1 MNSLFEPPPNGLVMR
16 FLGGFAVSRGGL
28 ALDGFGYD
36 KTRALLAYLAL
47 ESGAGPHHREKLAD
61 LLWPEAPAETARGNL
76 RRTLHDLRKTLM
88 AGGAGED
95 FFVTSKNQLG
105 FDGASPHWLDVEVF
119 SRPGPVSEGA
129 ADELERLEQQWAL
142 YRGGLLHGLSLPDAP
157 DFENWLEARREAV
170 QRQALPL
177 LKRLIQCHEQHGQIA
192 RAIVL
197 LHKEIELEPWAE
209 DAHRRLMQ
217 LQARNGQTA
226 AALAQFEVCRA
237 LLQRELGL
245 EPEPQ
250 TLALAQAI
258 RRGELTAPSWVPA
271 PVPNVERR
279 QVCVLVCDIQTA
291 HALPSEAA
299 ASVVA
304 DSHGSCMNIISTH
317 GGHGIA
323 LHAGKILAY
332 FGYPQA
338 QEHAPVKVLEAALE
352 MVRYAAGTS
361 GLNIRLGA
369 HCGWVVN
376 DQRFNLPDATGLIT
390 QRAGALAEQAP
401 WGGVAVSPEIAQ
413 LVEGYFLLS
422 DLRETSGS
430 LHHLIEGRST
440 ARHRLQAA
448 AHRLTPFVGRAT
460 ELRLLRALWERTRQG
475 GSQALLIRAEAGM
488 GKSRLIQMLEPQ
500 VASTGGAWC
509 LLRCLP
515 EFQHTPYYPLVDFL
529 QHLLDQY
536 GGAEAGGTSRGQ
548 RLARWLTS
556 LDDALT
562 VHLPVLAELLQL
574 SLETTSLPLSPSDKK
589 HRLEGAL
596 RDVFLCLAQQ
606 QPLLLLLEDVHWADA
621 STLEWVQALL
631 ARPVAPCLLLMSAR
645 PEFEVLPGLKT
656 LSLPALSDRQ
666 AERLVRQ
673 TAGGVGWDARALKSI
688 LLRADGI
695 PLYIEEMARSLQA
708 DLQMEIP
715 GTLWHLLA
723 VRLES
728 VGEAR
733 RLAQQAAAIGRD
745 FSLELLEA
753 LWDGPGDRLPAYLDR
768 LGKAGLIQP
777 QDRGHYRF
785 KHALFQDSA
794 YQTLPLNERKNIHG
808 RLARLFQGSF
818 QHLAKN
824 SPERLA
830 QHLTIAGESLPAAAA
845 WLAAGRM
852 AASRSA
858 NQDAVFHFE
867 SGLAQLRGLE
877 LPGAD
882 GLELSL
888 QAALGTT
895 LVAMKGYGAEEAKVC
910 FARSLELSRTTE
922 DDTELFP
929 VTWGLWL
936 GGRSCTPEAFPLE
949 FAEKLER
956 IAQASGEPAHAMQVH
971 YAYGNNLFWMARYA
985 EAYAHLEKAVAIGR
999 GLSSF
1004 DLVRTY
1010 GEDTGISS
1018 LSFQAWIHWI
1028 QGRPDTAVATAQAA
1042 IAAARQLGHAHTL
1055 GFALTFAAVLY
1066 RFMNMP
1072 QQTAT
1077 LGQEL
1082 RELSLRHGLS
1092 LWQAAAG
1099 AVSGWAAVMLG
1110 RPEGMEIIQQSVEA
1124 SRKAMLVVEGTFLA
1138 FQVDALHHLGQHEA
1152 CAVAAEDAI
1161 RRCESRLDIYFLP
1174 EFLRLRGA
1182 ALLGLAGGHC
1192 AEGERCL
1199 EQAMALAGQQ
1209 GAKSLELR
1217 AAVTLGQF
1225 ATQPTARQMLRNR
1238 ITEILTS
1245 CPELAS
1251 GAEGRLARERFS

>member
-1 MNSLFEPPPNGLVMR
+1 MNSFFEPPPNGLAMR
-16 FLGGFAVSRGGL
+16 FLGSFAVMHDGV

-47 ESGAGPHHREKLAD
+47 ESGEGPHRREKLAD
-61 LLWPEAPAETARGNL
+61 LLWPDVPAETARGNL
-76 RRTLHDLRKTLM
+76 RRTLHDLRKTLT
-88 AGGAGED
+88 AGGAGEE
-95 FFVTSKNQLG
+95 FFVTSKSQLG
-105 FDGASPHWLDVEVF
+105 FDRASTYWLDVEAF
-119 SRPGPVSEGA
+119 SQSVPASG
-129 ADELERLEQQWAL
+129 ADELEHLEQQWAL
-142 YRGGLLHGLSLPDAP
+142 YREGFLRGLSLRDAP
-157 DFENWLEARREAV
+157 DFENWLELRREAV
-170 QRQALPL
+170 QRQALQL
-177 LKRLIQCHEQHGQIA
+177 LKRLIQCHEQHGQLA

-197 LHKEIELEPWAE
+197 LHKEIELDPWAE

-237 LLQRELGL
+237 LLQCELGL

-250 TLALAQAI
+250 TLALVQAI
-258 RRGELTAPSWVPA
+258 RRGELTTPSWVPA
-271 PVPNVERR
+271 SVPNAERR
-279 QVCVLVCDIQTA
+279 QVCVLVCDIQA
-291 HALPSEAA
+291 PHALPPEAA

-304 DSHGSCMNIISTH
+304 ESHGNCMSIISTH

-338 QEHAPVKVLEAALE
+338 HEHAPVKVLEAALE
-352 MVRYAAGTS
+352 MVRYAVGTS
-361 GLNIRLGA
+361 GLNIRLGV

-390 QRAGALAEQAP
+390 QRASVLAEQAP
-401 WGGVAVSPEIAQ
+401 SGEAAISPETAG

-422 DLRETSGS
+422 DVRETAG
-430 LHHLIEGRST
+430 LRHFLLQGRST

-448 AHRLTPFVGRAT
+448 AHRLTPFVGRAA

-500 VASTGGAWC
+500 VASAGGAWF

-515 EFQHTPYYPLVDFL
+515 EFQHTPYHPLVDFL
-529 QHLLDQY
+529 QHRLNQD
-536 GGAEAGGTSRGQ
+536 GGPETNGVNRG
-548 RLARWLTS
+548 RHLADWLAS
-556 LDDALT
+556 LGDALT
-562 VHLPVLAELLQL
+562 AHLPVLAELLQL
-574 SLETTSLPLSPSDKK
+574 PQETASLPLSPSDKK
-589 HRLEGAL
+589 RRLESAL
-596 RDVFLCLAQQ
+596 LDVFGCLAQQ

-645 PEFEVLPGLKT
+645 PEFAALPDLKT
-656 LSLPALSDRQ
+656 LTLPALSDRQ

-673 TAGGVGWDARALKSI
+673 TAGGADWDARALKNI

-708 DLQMEIP
+708 DLQVEIP

-723 VRLES
+723 VRLEL

-745 FSLELLEA
+745 FSLELLGA
-753 LWDGPGDRLPAYLDR
+753 VWDGPGDRIPAYLDR

-777 QDRGHYRF
+777 QERGHYRF

-794 YQTLPLNERKNIHG
+794 YQTLPLDERKCIHG
-808 RLARLFQGSF
+808 RLARLFQGAF
-818 QHLAKN
+818 QHLAKG

-830 QHLTIAGESLPAAAA
+830 QHLTIAGEPLAAAAA
-845 WLAAGRM
+845 WLTAGRL

-867 SGLAQLRGLE
+867 SGLAQLRGLDM
-877 LPGAD
+877 PGAD

-910 FARSLELSRTTE
+910 FARSLELSRTTK
-922 DDTELFP
+922 DDTELFQ

-956 IAQASGEPAHAMQVH
+956 IAQASGEPEHAMQVH
-971 YAYGNNLFWMARYA
+971 YAYGNNLFWMARYP
-985 EAYAHLEKAVAIGR
+985 EAYEHLEQAVAIGR
-999 GLSSF
+999 GLSSL
-1004 DLVRTY
+1004 DLVRSY

-1028 QGRPDTAVATAQAA
+1028 QGRPDTAVATVQAA

-1066 RFMNMP
+1066 RFMNKP
-1072 QQTAT
+1072 QQTAA

-1082 RELSLRHGLS
+1082 QELSRRHGLL

-1099 AVSGWAAVMLG
+1099 AVSGWAAVLLG
-1110 RPEGMEIIQQSVEA
+1110 RPEGVGIIQQSVEA

-1152 CAVAAEDAI
+1152 CAAVAKEAI
-1161 RRCESRLDIYFLP
+1161 ARCESRLDIYFLP

-1182 ALLGLAGGHC
+1182 ALLGFADGHC
-1192 AEGERCL
+1192 AEGVRCL
-1199 EQAMALAGQQ
+1199 EQAMELACQQ
-1209 GAKSLELR
+1209 GAQSLELR
-1217 AAVTLGQF
+1217 AAVTMSKF
-1225 ATQPTARQMLRNR
+1225 ATEAAVMQRLRQRM
-1238 ITEILTS
+1238 TEILTT

-1251 GAEGRLARERFS
+1251 SADGQLARERLG